1 MMHVLD
7 SHWDGPR
14 PRLLATDGDR
24 LVELRPEGTFR
35 WTVGQARTCVGR
47 FHDGGH
53 RPCPDERPVG
63 GDTVCA
69 RCAPAWAECVFE
81 PRAHADGDDCPL
93 CRRDHVVYVAL
104 YGGLPKVGLTQR
116 WRLPARLREQ
126 GADAGFVLA
135 GTDGDGAA
143 LDRRG
148 ARDVEQRVT
157 FLHGIP
163 QWRRHR
169 ETLPQLTRPLDWGLL
184 ETRARQLMD
193 DLSNR
198 WPVERALVR
207 VEDVPLP
214 VPLPSVPQR
223 RPVAGEHGGRWVGA
237 KGTHWFYVPDAAPGR
252 LDVGFSPV
260 AALKRSDLVGR
271 WLTVDD

>member
-14 PRLLATDGDR
+14 PRLLAADGDR
-24 LVELRPEGTFR
+24 TVELRPEGAFR
-35 WTVGQARTCVGR
+35 WRVGAQRTCVGR
-47 FHDGGH
+47 FEDGAH
-53 RPCPDERPVG
+53 VPCPDRHPVG
-63 GDTVCA
+63 GLAACA
-69 RCAPAWAECVFE
+69 ACAPEWAACVFE
-81 PRAHADGDDCPL
+81 PRAHADDDCPL

-116 WRLPARLREQ
+116 RRLATRLREQ

-135 GTDGDGAA
+135 GTDKAGDP
-143 LDRRG
+143 LDRAA

-169 ETLPQLTRPLDWGLL
+169 ETLPQLTRPLDWDLIQD
-184 ETRARQLMD
+184 RARRWMD
-193 DLSNR
+193 DLCDR
-198 WPVERALVR
+198 WPVERDLVR
-207 VEDVPLP
+207 VDDVPLP
-214 VPLPSVPQR
+214 LPLPSAPQR
-223 RPVAGEHGGRWVGA
+223 RPVVGEHGGRWVGA
-237 KGTHWFYVPDAAPGR
+237 KGTHWFYVPDHASGR

-260 AALKRSDLVGR
+260 AAVQRSDLVGR
-271 WLTVDD
+271 WVEVD